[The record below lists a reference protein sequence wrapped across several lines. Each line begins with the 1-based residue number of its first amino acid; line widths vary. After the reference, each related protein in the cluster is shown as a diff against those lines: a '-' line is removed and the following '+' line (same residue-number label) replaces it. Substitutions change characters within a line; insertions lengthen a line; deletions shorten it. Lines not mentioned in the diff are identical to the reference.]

1 MKGALITI
9 ASAGILAATAWMGA
23 NAQYG
28 SPGQTYYTPGSGP
41 PPYGVPAQPWEWHAA
56 PGPSKRGNMCVKHT
70 DPLRGYG
77 FQEPCPPPKKG
88 AKK

>member
-1 MKGALITI
+1 MKLALIGGL
-9 ASAGILAATAWMGA
+9 SGLAMTVGVTAA
-23 NAQYG
+23 NAQANINPNVYPGNTSERYG
-28 SPGQTYYTPGSGP
+28 YQ
-41 PPYGVPAQPWEWHAA
+41 APWEWHAA